1 MIQATTGIQADEIS
15 FGSNHVLFVEGKE
28 DSIDV
33 TVLARILPIQV
44 KPFGPSYNLKS
55 AAEAFANVHP
65 TYYFLIDRDHYSS
78 EVVEKFW
85 KNFPDTETPNL
96 LIWRK
101 KEIENYFLDSSFLCQ
116 SIYFDNKKQETDIQ
130 KNVIKNAKRFLYMAV
145 ANQVIISVREELKT
159 NWINIFRNQDDFR
172 DESTSLSMLLACK
185 DFSAFPT
192 EVAKKLTKEELQNRF
207 KKYLL
212 LMTDGEHDLKWDK
225 GLWRDMI
232 PGKAILHSVLGSN
245 LFTVVDRKGKKL
257 TGTEK
262 ESEIIKDLL
271 SSKKKLP
278 DDFSKLKKL
287 LEERV
292 AR

>member
-15 FGSNHVLFVEGKE
+15 FRSNHVLFVEGKE
-28 DSIDV
+28 DSTDV

-85 KNFPDTETPNL
+85 KNFPDAETPNL